1 MTTPTLGDFLT
12 LAGQRIAAAAHY
24 TGELPVAV
32 QAGIVTQLGRLLT
45 VMAKYARDGVQP
57 AGAEPPAPVPTRQ
70 ELTGLGIRITLEQAA
85 ASIHLAAQVPGIG
98 ASTGHP
104 VTGHLRAAA
113 DCLLAG
119 RDLLN
124 THDAGASGYRT
135 DPLWAP
141 VLTARPVTAAL
152 MRELSGYALHLW
164 YLTARLSRPA
174 AGTPIPPTAQEAIW
188 DTARWLA
195 YASSPSTSEHNQ
207 AGCDAGRLLLYSIPA
222 NLPPPRSPAAA
233 SAATAAELT
242 AGVAATATRLRHLAL
257 RPGQDPRWPPASAA
271 ACWRHNALA
280 AAIIGHNG
288 ELILRALTDRARQ
301 LAVHQHHHASLRL
314 SAGTMRA
321 AWHSWQ
327 AVTHAWDT
335 LTAGTSRQL
344 PPTAAELDDLVLW
357 IGRLARGSTWT
368 PARSNACPPRPPADL
383 TPAPADIAAI
393 AGAVALATDAITL
406 LARHDLRSANQAGL
420 AGMIYSPARLL
431 PESDDLTH
439 IYRYHRASADQLA
452 DLHAAYDHAITTT
465 GQAAT
470 TLNDV
475 LTATSAPGGPY
486 ALARSLQASH
496 PAQPRQQASKPW
508 TSSTPI
514 AAVRTPGAGDVERVL
529 HDLKVSDP
537 ELVLRAIALDHAA
550 RELTAEA
557 LTTAQRRTHV
567 NREAEHAPASHSNN
581 RRKAS
586 AQLAAQDLPD
596 IRGGLTLTQPA
607 KPVRADPADAGQRKR
622 LARP

>member
-12 LAGQRIAAAAHY
+12 LAGRRIAAAAHY
-24 TGELPVAV
+24 TGELPVAA
-32 QAGIVTQLGRLLT
+32 QAGIVTQLDRLLA
-45 VMAKYARDGVQP
+45 VMARYARTGVQP
-57 AGAEPPAPVPTRQ
+57 AGAEPPAPVPTRE
-70 ELTGLGIRITLEQAA
+70 ELTGLGIRITLGQAT
-85 ASIHLAAQVPGIG
+85 ASMHLAAQVPGTQ
-98 ASTGHP
+98 ASPRHP
-104 VTGHLRAAA
+104 VAGHLRAAA

-119 RDLLN
+119 RDLLT
-124 THDAGASGYRT
+124 THDAGTSGYRT

-195 YASSPSTSEHNQ
+195 YASSPSTSEH
-207 AGCDAGRLLLYSIPA
+207 DRAGRLLLYSIPA

-257 RPGQDPRWPPASAA
+257 RPGQDPRWPPSSAA

-301 LAVHQHHHASLRL
+301 HAIQQHHHGSLRL

-321 AWHSWQ
+321 AWQSWQ

-344 PPTAAELDDLVLW
+344 PPIAAELDNLVLW
-357 IGRLARGSTWT
+357 TGRLARGSTWT

-383 TPAPADIAAI
+383 APVPADIAAI

-406 LARHDLRSANQAGL
+406 LARHDRRSAAQAGL

-431 PESDDLTH
+431 PENDDLTH

-452 DLHAAYDHAITTT
+452 ELHAAYDHAITTT
-465 GQAAT
+465 GQAST
-470 TLNDV
+470 TLDDV
-475 LTATSAPGGPY
+475 LTATSAPGEPGF
-486 ALARSLQASH
+486 
-496 PAQPRQQASKPW
+496 PW
-508 TSSTPI
+508 
-514 AAVRTPGAGDVERVL
+514 
-529 HDLKVSDP
+529 K
-537 ELVLRAIALDHAA
+537 
-550 RELTAEA
+550 
-557 LTTAQRRTHV
+557 
-567 NREAEHAPASHSNN
+567 
-581 RRKAS
+581 
-586 AQLAAQDLPD
+586 
-596 IRGGLTLTQPA
+596 RGHF
-607 KPVRADPADAGQRKR
+607 
-622 LARP
+622 